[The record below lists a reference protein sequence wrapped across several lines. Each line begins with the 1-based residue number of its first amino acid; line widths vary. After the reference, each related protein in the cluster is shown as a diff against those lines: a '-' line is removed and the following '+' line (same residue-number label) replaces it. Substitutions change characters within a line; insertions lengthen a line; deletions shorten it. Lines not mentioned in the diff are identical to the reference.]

1 MRQRM
6 IDLLLK
12 PSMNSLGAGAG
23 GATRSAESA
32 WPINS
37 TPTQAPGAPP
47 PVPNIAA
54 WPPVSALP
62 P

>member
-1 MRQRM
+1 MLQRM

-12 PSMNSLGAGAG
+12 PSMNSVGVHR

-32 WPINS
+32 LSINS
-37 TPTQAPGAPP
+37 TPTQAPAAPP
-47 PVPNIAA
+47 PFPNIAHC
-54 WPPVSALP
+54 PPVSALP